1 MQDHG
6 PWFHGLGRLPVT
18 WTRDFCWWGLE
29 PAETRSATVSWHKA
43 GCYEVRSREINS
55 ETLERNLPKMLG
67 ICAIRNVI
75 VTWWLAYVDMAG
87 ATEVG
92 AGAWWLA
99 LQRSSQV
106 DVAEPVLDSKTLDA
120 NRGSHRF
127 WNDKQHS
134 NNCSSSKGIFGNLWV
149 SRFCSLQIWLQ
160 NVAWGCYWQ
169 YGTAFPSMAKRLEVP
184 SWYST
189 ARHLI
194 AVDLLVSQHKASRNR
209 KLLS

>member
-6 PWFHGLGRLPVT
+6 PWFHGVGRLPVT

-55 ETLERNLPKMLG
+55 ETLKRNLPKMPG
-67 ICAIRNVI
+67 ICAIRNV
-75 VTWWLAYVDMAG
+75 M

-120 NRGSHRF
+120 NRASYRF
-127 WNDKQHS
+127 WNEKQHT
-134 NNCSSSKGIFGNLWV
+134 NNCSSSKGIFVNLWV
-149 SRFCSLQIWLQ
+149 LDLVHCKSD
-160 NVAWGCYWQ
+160 
-169 YGTAFPSMAKRLEVP
+169 YGM
-184 SWYST
+184 
-189 ARHLI
+189 
-194 AVDLLVSQHKASRNR
+194 
-209 KLLS
+209 